1 MQGKQYRLDD
11 QIITGY
17 DDFFYTWEKN
27 MAMGEHRIGNCF
39 VFGDILIFG
48 PWTQKK
54 EGCLRFLL
62 DVIRYA
68 GLDIFKR

>member
-1 MQGKQYRLDD
+1 
-11 QIITGY
+11 
-17 DDFFYTWEKN
+17 

-39 VFGDILIFG
+39 VIGDILIFG